1 MKLYKC
7 NIGDKVQIVGGLA
20 NGCTGGFNVVGTIIS
35 QQDFLYIMNK
45 PYMKVDLHGLV
56 HTMAKMND
64 GEISFIKAECG
75 ECCIWKV
82 NPDCEVQLLEK
93 SKSNNNKNIKEK
105 NMKDFKIKDYKVYED
120 TALIVEF
127 EDGTKEKAVCNEDDK
142 FDIERGITIC
152 VLKHLFG
159 VDGYKSMV
167 KKAMNQIKAVD
178 KAKEDKKKEEELI
191 ARKKAKAARKK
202 ARRLER
208 KRNERIE
215 EMKTAYLAAMKE
227 HDKDDIS
234 AALDDILDDLK

>member
-1 MKLYKC
+1 MKYKV
-7 NIGDKVQIVGGLA
+7 GDKVKVRENLVTDKDYGNGWFFIDEMSEYKGKILTIKMMRSDGSYCVDENMWTWTNDMFKGLA
-20 NGCTGGFNVVGTIIS
+20 S
-35 QQDFLYIMNK
+35 
-45 PYMKVDLHGLV
+45 
-56 HTMAKMND
+56 
-64 GEISFIKAECG
+64 
-75 ECCIWKV
+75 
-82 NPDCEVQLLEK
+82 EV
-93 SKSNNNKNIKEK
+93 NKNTKEK

-202 ARRLER
+202 VRRLER

>member
-1 MKLYKC
+1 MKVYYQDREIK
-7 NIGDKVQIVGGLA
+7 NFDELA
-20 NGCTGGFNVVGTIIS
+20 NIFKYSAKLKGDELNV
-35 QQDFLYIMNK
+35 
-45 PYMKVDLHGLV
+45 
-56 HTMAKMND
+56 
-64 GEISFIKAECG
+64 
-75 ECCIWKV
+75 
-82 NPDCEVQLLEK
+82 
-93 SKSNNNKNIKEK
+93 KED
-105 NMKDFKIKDYKVYED
+105 NMKKINTNFIIKDYKVYED

-127 EDGTKEKAVCNEDDK
+127 EDGTKEKAVANEDDF
-142 FDIERGITIC
+142 FDLSRGVEIA
-152 VLKHLFG
+152 VLKHIFG
-159 VDGYKSMV
+159 SNEYKSMV